1 MQLHTTGTAS
11 TLAPALDSR
20 PDSSASSPGHSLA
33 QLLDDL
39 RTSEGFAHLPQAL
52 LRFLGQHHTR
62 RMLKRHGYELGVQ
75 EAQKTLSQSA
85 APRDK
90 SSMAF
95 FISALRRLLDVN
107 QVTTSY
113 AGDALSQETALD
125 WSCSLAFEAHLSL
138 EQRINYENTVLWLTT
153 GYAAGYLHTGL
164 GRHYSI
170 TYAKALQG
178 SAIVYD
184 FSAQPCQSAPDFD
197 HDLLL
202 PGLALHTE
210 AEPASSARSAS
221 TSPAATAAA
230 PTLTM
235 PALMLQEKSELV
247 QTLRHVAPTD
257 ASVLLLGE
265 SGVGKS
271 MIARDVHNMSLRA
284 LQPWVEINCA
294 ALPEQLMESEL
305 FGVERGAFSGAMQS
319 RKGKFEQ
326 AHGGT
331 LFLDEIGLLSLS
343 AQSKLLRVLQSGEFE
358 RLGSNTTIH
367 ADVRIIAATNED
379 LFQRV
384 QEGKFREDLY
394 YRLNVFPI
402 EVPPLR
408 SRKNEIPHLVA
419 LITQRYADKYK
430 KTIYRC
436 SPQAR
441 EALLAHDWPG
451 NIRELNNVI
460 ERAVILCPN
469 ASEIHTT
476 HLGEFRYPQRT
487 PPRTAAAAPMPAV
500 EPGAYSAPPAH
511 PRSNPYR
518 PPSIQELAEQIIE
531 SGTGQLHTFKD
542 ALARAA
548 MRHSQGNISHAA
560 AILGITRGQL
570 SYQIKK
576 MPDWADE
583 QELA

>member
-1 MQLHTTGTAS
+1 MQLHTTSATS
-11 TLAPALDSR
+11 TLTPGLDSR
-20 PDSSASSPGHSLA
+20 AESSHLSPGQSLA
-33 QLLDDL
+33 ELLGDL
-39 RTSEGFAHLPQAL
+39 RSSQGFAYLPQEL
-52 LRFLGQHHTR
+52 LRFLGQHNTR

-75 EAQKTLSQSA
+75 DAKKTLSQG
-85 APRDK
+85 APQPDK
-90 SSMAF
+90 TSVAF
-95 FISALRRLLDVN
+95 FISALRNLLDVN

-113 AGDALSQETALD
+113 ARHEQSHDTALE
-125 WSCSLAFEAHLSL
+125 WSCTLAFGSYLSL
-138 EQRINYENTVLWLTT
+138 EQRINYENTALWLTT
-153 GYAAGYLHTGL
+153 GYAAGYLHTCL
-164 GRHYSI
+164 GKHYCI
-170 TYAKALQG
+170 TYAKATEG
-178 SAIVYD
+178 SAIVYY
-184 FSAQPCQSAPDFD
+184 FGAQPCLSLQDFD

-202 PGLALHTE
+202 PGFVIHTANTPDNAQLA
-210 AEPASSARSAS
+210 APA
-221 TSPAATAAA
+221 PTAAPA
-230 PTLTM
+230 PAM

-247 QTLRHVAPTD
+247 QIIRHVAPTD

-271 MIARDVHNMSLRA
+271 MIARDVHTLSLRA
-284 LQPWVEINCA
+284 LQSWVEINCA

-358 RLGSNTTIH
+358 RLGSNTTIY

-419 LITQRYADKYK
+419 LITKRFADKYK

-436 SPQAR
+436 TPQAR
-441 EALLAHDWPG
+441 EMLLGHDWPG
-451 NIRELNNVI
+451 NIRELNNVL

-476 HLGEFRYPQRT
+476 HLGDLRGH
-487 PPRTAAAAPMPAV
+487 PRTHLRPSALPAAPTLAPTPAATTHST
-500 EPGAYSAPPAH
+500 PAPSRTAH
-511 PRSNPYR
+511 SQ
-518 PPSIQELAEQIIE
+518 PSIQALADQIIE
-531 SGTGQLHTFKD
+531 SGAGQLHTFKD

-576 MPDWADE
+576 MPDWSEEE
-583 QELA
+583 QQA